1 MINQVQVRL
10 PYPIRVGFF
19 SLNRKI
25 KLWFSFDNLSLFLFQ
40 QSEKIENSNDLKA
53 WQETH
58 GKYDLFVYG
67 AYYAA
72 KSYALQNR
80 LKFNIDLKKFALGL
94 SSLSEK
100 EMEQLTKTWQ
110 TSQSYGRADLPGK
123 KKAMA
128 K

>member
-1 MINQVQVRL
+1 MINQIQVRL

-40 QSEKIENSNDLKA
+40 QSEKIENSNDFKA
-53 WQETH
+53 WQESH

-80 LKFNIDLKKFALGL
+80 LKFNVDLKKFAVGL
-94 SSLSEK
+94 SGLSEK

-110 TSQSYGRADLPGK
+110 TSQSYGHADLPGK
-123 KKAMA
+123 KKAKA